1 MKLNLVVFLAICVH
15 KPILLEAKIDTGI
28 LLIIESSM
36 QNKDYDILCA
46 LRDAISNLMQRDDV
60 LKGDGDLT
68 LTYIDKLHDCFTTQ
82 ISSEFE
88 NVSLDNSVSGD
99 GKHIK
104 MPFIQLKT

>member
-60 LKGDGDLT
+60 LKGDGDQT

-104 MPFIQLKT
+104 MPFI

>member
-1 MKLNLVVFLAICVH
+1 MKLTFVVFLAICVH
-15 KPILLEAKIDTGI
+15 KPILLDAKIDTGI

-36 QNKDYDILCA
+36 QNKDYDVLCA
-46 LRDAISNLMQRDDV
+46 LRDAISSLMQRDDV
-60 LKGDGDLT
+60 LKGDADLI

-88 NVSLDNSVSGD
+88 TLSLNKSVSEN

-104 MPFIQLKT
+104 MPFI

>member
-1 MKLNLVVFLAICVH
+1 MKLNLAVFLAICVH

-104 MPFIQLKT
+104 MPSI